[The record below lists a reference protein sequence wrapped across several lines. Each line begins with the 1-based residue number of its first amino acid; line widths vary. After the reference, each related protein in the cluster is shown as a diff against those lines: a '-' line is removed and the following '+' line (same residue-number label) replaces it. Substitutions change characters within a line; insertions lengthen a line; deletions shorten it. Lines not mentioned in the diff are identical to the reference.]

1 MTTRQTV
8 DMNAVMEALA
18 RSRPVFHSESD
29 FKHALS
35 WQIQQDHPSLR
46 VRQEVGNLIEGPDRR
61 YVDIW
66 LPDSGTAIE
75 LKYPT
80 RTGVIA
86 HGDEEFRLRDQ
97 SAQDTKRYDFCLDI
111 SRLEGIVQSGRAAN
125 GYAILLT
132 NDHLYWNPPGKPD
145 NNDAEFVL
153 HEDREITGTLAWSS
167 RAGAGTLKGR
177 ENPIEIT
184 GKYTPRWKEYSN
196 PPGTGYTKF
205 RYLLLHVMPSR
216 DELMERL
223 S

>member
-35 WQIQQDHPSLR
+35 WQIQQNHPSLR

-66 LPDSGTAIE
+66 LPDHRTAIE
-75 LKYPT
+75 LKYLT
-80 RTGVIA
+80 RAAVIV

-132 NDHLYWNPPGKPD
+132 NDPLYWNPPVKVD
-145 NNDAEFVL
+145 SNDAEFVL
-153 HEDREITGTLAWSS
+153 HEDREITGTLAWGR
-167 RAGAGTLKGR
+167 RAGAGTVKGR
-177 ENPIEIT
+177 EEPIEIRGRYGT
-184 GKYTPRWKEYSN
+184 RWREYSN
-196 PPGTGYTKF
+196 PAGTGYTTF
-205 RYLLLHVMPSR
+205 RYLLLQVKPPQ
-216 DELMERL
+216 E
-223 S
+223 